1 MYTKVIS
8 VHTHTY
14 VLAHVYAHAHAH
26 AHTHTHTQRGQKSIV
41 ELPNT
46 LLQTTVPFTK
56 EKEEN
61 EQTHF
66 TLFDDLCV
74 FGSLPEKN
82 IVILI
87 SSASQLKRSSCLFV
101 SSYEALLSSCIKML
115 NKSHILSS
123 R

>member
-14 VLAHVYAHAHAH
+14 VLAHVYAH
-26 AHTHTHTQRGQKSIV
+26 THTHARTHTHIV
-41 ELPNT
+41 ELQNT
-46 LLQTTVPFTK
+46 LLHTTVPFTK

-74 FGSLPEKN
+74 FGSLPETN

-87 SSASQLKRSSCLFV
+87 SSASQLMRSICLFV
-101 SSYEALLSSCIKML
+101 SSHEALLSRC
-115 NKSHILSS
+115 
-123 R
+123 